1 MLRGQGP
8 ARRFSLSSRSS
19 AGSVPSSRECGTTTT
34 FAPMARAS
42 NASAIRFSATSSL
55 NTQPSPSKDA
65 GISPSSSTTRPTRL
79 TNRKSAGSS
88 GRFLSL
94 PTRLLLLRGPRGNGG
109 RVGLDRRPHELLER
123 GLVDLLALVDVDRA
137 PHIAIQ
143 AGIEQLLR
151 IVERSSF
158 RESEL
163 HHLLVGFSR
172 ADDAVMRPHGCS
184 HPLPFFL
191 DV

>member
-42 NASAIRFSATSSL
+42 NASAIRFSATSSS

-88 GRFLSL
+88 GRLLSL
-94 PTRLLLLRGPRGNGG
+94 PARLLFSGPRGNGG

-123 GLVDLLALVDVDRA
+123 RFVDLLALVDVDRA

-143 AGIEQLLR
+143 ARIKQLLR
-151 IVERSSF
+151 IRKRCSF

-163 HHLLVGFSR
+163 HRLLVGFSR
-172 ADDAVMRPHGCS
+172 AD
-184 HPLPFFL
+184 
-191 DV
+191 